1 MRLRPNSVS
10 PQCAPTTSISRPGE
24 RLMCAN
30 VYAKAAGLRATCAP
44 PHRAL
49 ARCSRC
55 HDELCFSLSISE
67 RSGEATTRATRCP
80 QSEAPQAVSTAAR
93 NGQ

>member
-30 VYAKAAGLRATCAP
+30 V
-44 PHRAL
+44 
-49 ARCSRC
+49 
-55 HDELCFSLSISE
+55 
-67 RSGEATTRATRCP
+67 
-80 QSEAPQAVSTAAR
+80 
-93 NGQ
+93 